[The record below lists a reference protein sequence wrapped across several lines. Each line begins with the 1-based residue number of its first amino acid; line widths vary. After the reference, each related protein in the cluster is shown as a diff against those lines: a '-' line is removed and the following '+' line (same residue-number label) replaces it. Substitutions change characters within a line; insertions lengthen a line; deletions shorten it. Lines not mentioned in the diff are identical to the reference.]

1 MNDNDSGMDWLDG
14 EDDYLDSETKHYSA
28 CRSAS
33 SVEEAIKCCPEQ
45 LARPWEYHCEISGPL
60 SLGLKKAVL
69 QRDALRK
76 SHDAGDSWTTEY
88 NKGGLW
94 AVVITAVLA
103 IAVYC
108 MEHFL
113 EARFSGKNWY
123 TLLAIVLFL
132 GMIIA
137 LSYLF
142 LVHVEMDLYGIG
154 VALVVTILYV
164 KFMHKLPV
172 FIGMLVLCL
181 AGCLYFL
188 WDSTRIQR
196 GYEKELKEREKRV
209 ASEADK
215 FFAAL
220 KRNINAF
227 TAEWTG
233 DSEETDA
240 IWKEADRRLCREL
253 DDVKKKIT
261 GWRIDLSGVDILL
274 EPVWKDGSG
283 HEIYYYPDSIWWTN
297 MDPSTEETYRMIS
310 SRGFSS
316 RGDLEKLRK
325 MGSEGYLEAIIDL
338 SIAYSNG
345 EIAER
350 DEVEAML
357 WADAGRRIT
366 FIVRFLDSVGEYL
379 VCDMPVDPQDS
390 NCAYLLG
397 LCYLDGN
404 SLIGKDEKKARELIN
419 EAAFYGNDH
428 ARKWLSDR
436 GLKVTSILDQYKNR
450 GS

>member
-14 EDDYLDSETKHYSA
+14 EDDYLDSEMKHYSA

-76 SHDAGDSWTTEY
+76 SHDAGDSWTAEY

-215 FFAAL
+215 LFAAL
-220 KRNINAF
+220 KRNINDF
-227 TAEWTG
+227 TRESA
-233 DSEETDA
+233 SEETDA
-240 IWKEADRRLCREL
+240 VWKEVDRRLCKEL

-261 GWRIDLSGVDILL
+261 DWQIDLSGVDILL

-297 MDPSTEETYRMIS
+297 VDLSTPELYHTIRS
-310 SRGFSS
+310 HRPLKS
-316 RGDLEKLRK
+316 GDVEKLRK
-325 MGSEGYLEAIIDL
+325 MGSEGYLDAIIDL
-338 SIAYSNG
+338 IVAYYNG
-345 EIAER
+345 EATGK
-350 DEVEAML
+350 DHAEAML
-357 WADAGRRIT
+357 WADAGYRIVST
-366 FIVRFLDSVGEYL
+366 ARFLESLGEYHSY
-379 VCDMPVDPQDS
+379 DTPSDPHYS
-390 NCAYLLG
+390 YCAYFLG

-419 EAAFYGNDH
+419 EAAFYGSRQ
-428 ARKWLSDR
+428 AEKWLSDR